1 VSPDPIRALVATV
14 VAVVLAVVTRTV
26 AGLVGVEVLVPEGP
40 GSEDLVDLTV
50 VRSVVVVVV
59 VAGAASVVR
68 VVLDRLTP
76 DRAVPIATGPALVVL
91 ALSAVPVLDA
101 DLEPESAGVLLLL
114 HLAVAVP
121 LVRDVV
127 RG

>member
-26 AGLVGVEVLVPEGP
+26 AGLVGVEVLV
-40 GSEDLVDLTV
+40 
-50 VRSVVVVVV
+50 VV
-59 VAGAASVVR
+59 VAVAASVVR